1 MNAVKEEDTLRQ
13 AIRDFVKDCS
23 PKNLKDALK
32 NLQPPPPIKNPP
44 SPKK

>member
-13 AIRDFVKDCS
+13 AIRDFVKDGS

-32 NLQPPPPIKNPP
+32 ILQKSPPIKNPP